1 MSSHTLLQALVALRT
16 TSGETALHWA
26 ASGTLGSD
34 STRTAVVQLL
44 LDAGAAVSV
53 ANVTGDTPLALATA
67 APVQALLQAHEERLR
82 AAEESADAAA
92 KQEQAMAA
100 ATEVATS
107 DNSGSSSGTAV
118 GSGLLKGAAAPKKKL
133 KISLGKKA

>member
-1 MSSHTLLQALVALRT
+1 LQALVALRT

-53 ANVTGDTPLALATA
+53 LNVTGDTPLALATSA
-67 APVQALLQAHEERLR
+67 TVKALLLAQEERLR
-82 AAEESADAAA
+82 ADEESADAAA
-92 KQEQAMAA
+92 KHEQALAA
-100 ATEVATS
+100 ATEAAAS
-107 DNSGSSSGTAV
+107 NSISTSSSSSAGG
-118 GSGLLKGAAAPKKKL
+118 GSGLIKGAAAPKKKL

>member
-1 MSSHTLLQALVALRT
+1 MCHTQLQALVALRT

-53 ANVTGDTPLALATA
+53 SNVTGDTPLALATSA
-67 APVQALLQAHEERLR
+67 SVKELLLAQEERLR
-82 AAEESADAAA
+82 AHEESADAAA
-92 KQEQAMAA
+92 KQEQALAA
-100 ATEVATS
+100 ATEAAS
-107 DNSGSSSGTAV
+107 SNGSSSSSSAAG